1 LEFDGYG
8 IGGLS
13 VGESRA
19 DMLPALRAAITE
31 LPINRPRYLMGV
43 GDPASLVEAVGLGV
57 DQFDCV
63 LQSRLGRHGTALTTA
78 GKVQVKNAKYARSD
92 DPIDPTCG
100 CQVCLRHSVGYL
112 RHLFQVGEPTAM
124 RLLTWHNIAWTLDL
138 MGQMRAAIFAGR
150 FEALRRSVLEVW
162 G

>member
-19 DMLPALRAAITE
+19 EMLPALRAAITE

-63 LQSRLGRHGTALTTA
+63 MQSRLGRHGTALTTS
-78 GKVQVKNAKYARSD
+78 GKVQVKNAKYALSD

-100 CQVCLRHSVGYL
+100 CQVCARHSVGYL

-138 MGQMRAAIFAGR
+138 MGRMRVAIFEGQ